1 MLAFEGEVDVAVPH
15 PVLDERLGRHHL
27 FDAGHLDRLFGAVD
41 QGNLALLR
49 RFQAL
54 GVLAGGGVM
63 LDQQVLVGF
72 QGGNLVPLE
81 GDIPGIV
88 GAQQQLAAV
97 VQLDLAGQAVT
108 ILQPHGIGKSGERER
123 DEDETEQFSQQHEQ
137 DSSGS
142 M

>member
-1 MLAFEGEVDVAVPH
+1 
-15 PVLDERLGRHHL
+15 
-27 FDAGHLDRLFGAVD
+27 
-41 QGNLALLR
+41 
-49 RFQAL
+49 
-54 GVLAGGGVM
+54 M

-97 VQLDLAGQAVT
+97 VQFDLAGKAVT
-108 ILQPHGIGKSGERER
+108 ILQPHGIGKGGERER
-123 DEDETEQFSQQHEQ
+123 GEDEAEQCSQQHEQ

-142 M
+142 I